1 MVDSN
6 NKLTRHLSRYP
17 SGSLVKR
24 QKPLQGENAR
34 TPFTGIRIDQT
45 YKKAEVDV
53 KTFKV
58 LTSDGHD
65 WDIVAKLV
73 AEHPHHRPGRGK
85 NLDIII
91 VSTARGSLRNSA
103 QTPVYSWLA
112 SKHLIIFLSQESP
125 SINYTLFFIPHCT
138 IHIRT

>member
-1 MVDSN
+1 M
-6 NKLTRHLSRYP
+6 SRYP

-34 TPFTGIRIDQT
+34 TPFTGIRVDQT
-45 YKKAEVDV
+45 YKKSEV
-53 KTFKV
+53 KTLKV

-91 VSTARGSLRNSA
+91 VSTARSSLRNSA
-103 QTPVYSWLA
+103 PTPV
-112 SKHLIIFLSQESP
+112 
-125 SINYTLFFIPHCT
+125 
-138 IHIRT
+138 